1 MPVPGAQFGSL
12 IGPTIRLNSGGGV
25 TYAMAALNTGW
36 CSRFTATSTNDIK
49 SVRLSWSGVSSP
61 GTNGITLRIETVD
74 ATSGKPTG
82 TLYDA
87 NATITFTA
95 AVDIQT
101 YTFAT
106 LPTTGLTVGNSYA
119 IVLLT
124 VVAGTTQTLYAHS
137 TITGLASYPDL
148 VLTAVD
154 GTTRTNFAE
163 VSGSSPYCSL
173 VDENDSEIPGAFL
186 PFYTYTIPTAHFYST
201 TNYVA
206 QKFIINTSINIAGV
220 SAILIRTGTPA
231 GDVRVRIFDS
241 SNNVI
246 SGTTLTIDKD
256 SLTGVNAKRIVVL
269 FPSVV
274 TLTLGTYRIVF
285 DSI

>member
-1 MPVPGAQFGSL
+1 M
-12 IGPTIRLNSGGGV
+12 
-25 TYAMAALNTGW
+25 
-36 CSRFTATSTNDIK
+36 
-49 SVRLSWSGVSSP
+49 
-61 GTNGITLRIETVD
+61 
-74 ATSGKPTG
+74 
-82 TLYDA
+82 
-87 NATITFTA
+87 
-95 AVDIQT
+95 
-101 YTFAT
+101 
-106 LPTTGLTVGNSYA
+106 
-119 IVLLT
+119 LLT

-256 SLTGVNAKRIVVL
+256 SLTGVNAKSIVVL

-274 TLTLGTYRIVF
+274 TLTSGTYRIVF
-285 DSI
+285 DSSGSANSSNAFGLRLNTFLNSAAVNPWRPSTSSDAITWTDSTTEQTGVWLLLDDFVSGGAGGVCSLIGGLIV